1 VDQERHQDTRQ
12 RLLEAAIEVFAEKGF
27 EAATVREICRRADA
41 NVAAVNY
48 HFGDKQRLY
57 ATIFDTVFRTLR
69 EQRPPFLP
77 RTAPPEARLEAYV
90 RSFFHELF
98 SCQMQGPQC
107 IQLGAIYL
115 MEIARPTEVLDQVV
129 SGFLAEDVAELEH
142 IVTVLLGASA
152 ASPGR
157 CSTTTTPSPSSSAC
171 CPSCR
176 HPNSASRSWSSTSCT
191 SPWAASPAC
200 GRAR

>member
-1 VDQERHQDTRQ
+1 MLYEVITRHQDTRQ

-98 SCQMQGPQC
+98 
-107 IQLGAIYL
+107 
-115 MEIARPTEVLDQVV
+115 RNNFV
-129 SGFLAEDVAELEH
+129 
-142 IVTVLLGASA
+142 
-152 ASPGR
+152 
-157 CSTTTTPSPSSSAC
+157 
-171 CPSCR
+171 
-176 HPNSASRSWSSTSCT
+176 
-191 SPWAASPAC
+191 
-200 GRAR
+200 